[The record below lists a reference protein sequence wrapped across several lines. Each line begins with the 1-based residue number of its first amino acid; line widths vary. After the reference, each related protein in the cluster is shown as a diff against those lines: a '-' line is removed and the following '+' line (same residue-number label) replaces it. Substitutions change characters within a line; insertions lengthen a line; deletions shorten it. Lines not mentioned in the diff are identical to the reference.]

1 MERLSPMAW
10 PMPRPRLLDWASCP
24 PHLRFNK
31 YVLAGYRP
39 VSTGSGCLHS
49 LLYLHNESGNIY
61 SHGLPLLWFLL
72 VLPPSL
78 PWGRLHTPWLAAAH
92 CLACACPPLG
102 SVFYH
107 LFMNHTGG
115 PAVYRRLLCLDM
127 CGICAITSLGAL
139 SIIYCSFLCRPVLQT
154 LGMLG
159 YSALSLI
166 ALHRAVSASTNNA
179 RLRAFGWQAAFR
191 MACYTCRWAGLATT
205 SLGAVA
211 GLASSRDAG
220 ATASAAVAD
229 PSLRHYVLM
238 DLMALAGGA
247 INVSRV
253 PERWLPGQF
262 DYWFN
267 SHQIMHV
274 MVVLSILHLHWGVV
288 PDLLRAS
295 DMTCPS

>member
-1 MERLSPMAW
+1 AG

-31 YVLAGYRP
+31 FVLAGYRP
-39 VSTGSGCLHS
+39 VSTGSDCLHS
-49 LLYLHNESGNIY
+49 LFYLHNESGNIY

-159 YSALSLI
+159 YSVLSLI

-205 SLGAVA
+205 SLGA
-211 GLASSRDAG
+211 
-220 ATASAAVAD
+220 
-229 PSLRHYVLM
+229 LRHYVLM
-238 DLMALAGGA
+238 DLVAMAGGA

-253 PERWLPGQF
+253 PERWLPGRF

-295 DMTCPS
+295 DMPCPS